1 VDSVVINNFLETSL
15 REVIPGL
22 EIEVGQGRDAY
33 GKDEGY
39 ARMGR
44 DLRPDIVVK
53 PNSTIEVS
61 KILKFAFENDV
72 PVTPWGA
79 GTSLEGQGLA
89 FYGGITI
96 DLRGLNKIRRTLID
110 DFQVEVEVG
119 VLQQD
124 LDKKLRELG
133 VFFPPNPG
141 APATIGG
148 MISNNSSGSRAVK
161 YGVTRDYVKQ
171 LEVVLADGTI
181 TKLGTRATKTS
192 SGFDLLDVVVGSEG
206 TLCIITAAVLKVIPT
221 PSDSTGLVLQFKG
234 VEEASHFV
242 QPVLGSG
249 FLPCTIELL
258 DERVVAVLSANS
270 PLPSVSG
277 AVLLIECD
285 GNDPESVEKEIQG
298 IADLAHSL
306 GGTQVQIDQNE
317 FKQIMKA
324 RKVVGW
330 DIVRASGMKTLK
342 LLDVA
347 VPLSA
352 FGSTVLGVYK
362 ILDTENL
369 SGYVFGHAGDGNLHV
384 LIASDSRN
392 EEIWEKTLRAELNI
406 VKLAID
412 AEGTITGEHGIGAS
426 KTHFLRLEHG
436 SAVDL
441 MRAVKNAFDP
451 KGILNSGKVLPP
463 ISTQEGVDKK

>member
-1 VDSVVINNFLETSL
+1 MISNSLETSL

-22 EIEVGQGRDAY
+22 EFEVGQGRDAY

-39 ARMGR
+39 ARMGK
-44 DLRPDIVVK
+44 DLRPDIVVMPK
-53 PNSTIEVS
+53 STIEVS
-61 KILKFAFENDV
+61 KILKFAFENDI

-79 GTSLEGQGLA
+79 GTSLEGQSLA
-89 FYGGITI
+89 FHGGITI
-96 DLRGLNKIRRTLID
+96 DLRGLNKIRRTLIN

-192 SGFDLLDVVVGSEG
+192 SGYDLLDLVVGSEG

-221 PSDSTGLVLQFKG
+221 PSDSAGIVLQFKG

-242 QPVLGSG
+242 QPCLGSG

-258 DERVVAVLSANS
+258 DQRVVAVLSDHS

-285 GNDPESVEKEIQG
+285 GNDAESVEKEIQG
-298 IADLAHSL
+298 IVELAHSL
-306 GGTQVQIDQNE
+306 GGSQIQIDQNE
-317 FKQIMKA
+317 FKQVMKA

-342 LLDVA
+342 LLDIA

-352 FGSTVLGVYK
+352 FGSTVVNVYK
-362 ILDTENL
+362 ILDQENL

-392 EEIWEKTLRAELNI
+392 EEIWEKTLRAEMNI

-436 SAVDL
+436 YAVDL
-441 MRAVKNAFDP
+441 MRAVKTAFDP

-463 ISTQEGVDKK
+463 VSIQEGVDKK

>member
-15 REVIPGL
+15 RGVIPGL
-22 EIEVGQGRDAY
+22 EIELGQGRDAY

-39 ARMGR
+39 ARMGK

-53 PNSTIEVS
+53 PKSTIEVS

-79 GTSLEGQGLA
+79 GTSLEGQSLA
-89 FYGGITI
+89 FHGGITI

-285 GNDPESVEKEIQG
+285 GNDPESVEKEIRG
-298 IADLAHSL
+298 IADLANSL
-306 GGTQVQIDQNE
+306 GGTQIQIDQNE

>member
-1 VDSVVINNFLETSL
+1 M
-15 REVIPGL
+15 
-22 EIEVGQGRDAY
+22 
-33 GKDEGY
+33 GK
-39 ARMGR
+39 

-53 PNSTIEVS
+53 PKSTIEVS

-79 GTSLEGQGLA
+79 GTSLEGQSLA
-89 FYGGITI
+89 FHGGITI

-285 GNDPESVEKEIQG
+285 GNDPESVEKEIRG
-298 IADLAHSL
+298 IADLANSL
-306 GGTQVQIDQNE
+306 GGTQIQIDQNE

>member
-1 VDSVVINNFLETSL
+1 
-15 REVIPGL
+15 
-22 EIEVGQGRDAY
+22 
-33 GKDEGY
+33 
-39 ARMGR
+39 
-44 DLRPDIVVK
+44 
-53 PNSTIEVS
+53 
-61 KILKFAFENDV
+61 
-72 PVTPWGA
+72 
-79 GTSLEGQGLA
+79 
-89 FYGGITI
+89 
-96 DLRGLNKIRRTLID
+96 
-110 DFQVEVEVG
+110 
-119 VLQQD
+119 
-124 LDKKLRELG
+124 
-133 VFFPPNPG
+133 
-141 APATIGG
+141 

-192 SGFDLLDVVVGSEG
+192 SGYDLLDLVVGSEG

-221 PSDSTGLVLQFKG
+221 PSDSAGIVLQFKG

-242 QPVLGSG
+242 QPCLGSG

-258 DERVVAVLSANS
+258 DQRVVAVLSDHS

-285 GNDPESVEKEIQG
+285 GNDAESVEKEIKG
-298 IADLAHSL
+298 IAELAHSL
-306 GGTQVQIDQNE
+306 GGSQIQIDQNE
-317 FKQIMKA
+317 FKQVMKA

-342 LLDVA
+342 LLDIA

-352 FGSTVLGVYK
+352 FGSTVVNVYK
-362 ILDTENL
+362 ILDQENL

-392 EEIWEKTLRAELNI
+392 EEIWEKTLRAEMNI

-436 SAVDL
+436 YAVDL
-441 MRAVKNAFDP
+441 MRAVKTAFDP

-463 ISTQEGVDKK
+463 VSIQEGVDKK

>member
-1 VDSVVINNFLETSL
+1 MINNFLETSL

>member
-89 FYGGITI
+89 FHGGITI

>member
-1 VDSVVINNFLETSL
+1 MSSNFLETSL

-39 ARMGR
+39 ARMGK
-44 DLRPDIVVK
+44 DLRPDIVVMPK
-53 PNSTIEVS
+53 STIEVS
-61 KILKFAFENDV
+61 KILKFAFENDI

-79 GTSLEGQGLA
+79 GTSLEGQSLA
-89 FYGGITI
+89 FLGGITI
-96 DLRGLNKIRRTLID
+96 DLRGLNKIRRTLIN

-192 SGFDLLDVVVGSEG
+192 SGYDLLDLVVGSEG

-221 PSDSTGLVLQFKG
+221 PSDSTGIVLQFKG

-242 QPVLGSG
+242 QPCLGSG

-258 DERVVAVLSANS
+258 DQRVVAVLSDHS

-285 GNDPESVEKEIQG
+285 GNDAESVEKEIKG
-298 IADLAHSL
+298 IAELAHSL
-306 GGTQVQIDQNE
+306 GGSQIQIDQNE
-317 FKQIMKA
+317 FKQVMKA

-342 LLDVA
+342 LLDIA

-352 FGSTVLGVYK
+352 FGATVVNVYK
-362 ILDTENL
+362 ILDQENV

-392 EEIWEKTLRAELNI
+392 EEIWEKTLRAEMNI

-436 SAVDL
+436 YAVDL
-441 MRAVKNAFDP
+441 MRAVKTAFDP

-463 ISTQEGVDKK
+463 VSIQEGVDKK

>member
-1 VDSVVINNFLETSL
+1 MINNFLETSL

-22 EIEVGQGRDAY
+22 EMEVGQGRDAY

-39 ARMGR
+39 ARMGK

-53 PNSTIEVS
+53 PKSTIEVS
-61 KILKFAFENDV
+61 KILKFAFENDI

-79 GTSLEGQGLA
+79 GTSLEGQSLA
-89 FYGGITI
+89 FLGGITI
-96 DLRGLNKIRRTLID
+96 DLRGLNKIRRTLIN

-192 SGFDLLDVVVGSEG
+192 SGYDLLDLVIGSEG

-221 PSDSTGLVLQFKG
+221 PSDSTGIVLQFKS
-234 VEEASHFV
+234 VEDASHFV
-242 QPVLGSG
+242 QPCLGSG

-277 AVLLIECD
+277 AILLIECD
-285 GNDPESVEKEIQG
+285 GNDPEFVEKEIQG
-298 IADLAHSL
+298 ITDLAHSL
-306 GGTQVQIDQNE
+306 GGSQIHIDQNE
-317 FKQIMKA
+317 FKQVMKA

-330 DIVRASGMKTLK
+330 GIVRTSGMKTLK
-342 LLDVA
+342 LLDIA

-352 FGSTVLGVYK
+352 FGSTVVDVYK
-362 ILDTENL
+362 ILDEENL

-392 EEIWEKTLRAELNI
+392 EEIWEKTLRAEMNI

-412 AEGTITGEHGIGAS
+412 VEGTITGEHGIGAS

-441 MRAVKNAFDP
+441 MRAVKIAFDP

-463 ISTQEGVDKK
+463 VSIQEGVDKR

>member
-1 VDSVVINNFLETSL
+1 MINNFLETSL

-39 ARMGR
+39 ARMGK

-89 FYGGITI
+89 FHGGITI

-221 PSDSTGLVLQFKG
+221 PSDSTGIVLQFKG

-298 IADLAHSL
+298 IADLANSL
-306 GGTQVQIDQNE
+306 GGTHVQIDQNE
-317 FKQIMKA
+317 FKQIIKA

-392 EEIWEKTLRAELNI
+392 EEIWEKTLRAEMNI
-406 VKLAID
+406 IKLAID

>member
-1 VDSVVINNFLETSL
+1 VINNFLETSL

-22 EIEVGQGRDAY
+22 EMEVGQGRDAY

-39 ARMGR
+39 ARMGK

-53 PNSTIEVS
+53 PKSTIEVS
-61 KILKFAFENDV
+61 KILKFAFENDI

-79 GTSLEGQGLA
+79 GTSLEGQSLA
-89 FYGGITI
+89 FLGGITI
-96 DLRGLNKIRRTLID
+96 DLRGLNKIRRTLIN

-192 SGFDLLDVVVGSEG
+192 SGYDLLDLVIGSEG

-221 PSDSTGLVLQFKG
+221 PSDSTGIVLQFKS
-234 VEEASHFV
+234 VEDASHFV
-242 QPVLGSG
+242 QPCLGSG

-277 AVLLIECD
+277 AILLIECD
-285 GNDPESVEKEIQG
+285 GNDPEFVEKEIQG
-298 IADLAHSL
+298 ITDLAHSL
-306 GGTQVQIDQNE
+306 GGSQIHIDQNE
-317 FKQIMKA
+317 FKQVMKA

-330 DIVRASGMKTLK
+330 GIVRTSGMKTLK
-342 LLDVA
+342 LLDIA

-352 FGSTVLGVYK
+352 FGSTVVDVYK
-362 ILDTENL
+362 ILDEENL

-392 EEIWEKTLRAELNI
+392 EEIWEKTLRAEMNI

-412 AEGTITGEHGIGAS
+412 VEGTITGEHGIGAS

-441 MRAVKNAFDP
+441 MRAVKIAFDP

-463 ISTQEGVDKK
+463 VSIQEGVDKR

>member
-39 ARMGR
+39 ARMGK

-53 PNSTIEVS
+53 PKSTIEVS
-61 KILKFAFENDV
+61 KILRFAFENDV

-79 GTSLEGQGLA
+79 GTSLEGQSLA
-89 FYGGITI
+89 FQGGITI

-221 PSDSTGLVLQFKG
+221 PSDSTGIVLQFKG

-298 IADLAHSL
+298 IADLANSF
-306 GGTQVQIDQNE
+306 GGAHIQIDQNE

-392 EEIWEKTLRAELNI
+392 EEIWEKTLRAEMNI

-451 KGILNSGKVLPP
+451 KGILNSGKVLPL

>member
-1 VDSVVINNFLETSL
+1 
-15 REVIPGL
+15 
-22 EIEVGQGRDAY
+22 
-33 GKDEGY
+33 
-39 ARMGR
+39 
-44 DLRPDIVVK
+44 
-53 PNSTIEVS
+53 
-61 KILKFAFENDV
+61 
-72 PVTPWGA
+72 
-79 GTSLEGQGLA
+79 
-89 FYGGITI
+89 
-96 DLRGLNKIRRTLID
+96 
-110 DFQVEVEVG
+110 
-119 VLQQD
+119 
-124 LDKKLRELG
+124 
-133 VFFPPNPG
+133 
-141 APATIGG
+141 
-148 MISNNSSGSRAVK
+148 
-161 YGVTRDYVKQ
+161 
-171 LEVVLADGTI
+171 
-181 TKLGTRATKTS
+181 
-192 SGFDLLDVVVGSEG
+192 LLDVVVGSEG

-285 GNDPESVEKEIQG
+285 GNDPESVEKEIRG
-298 IADLAHSL
+298 IADLANSL
-306 GGTQVQIDQNE
+306 GGTQIQIDQNE

-392 EEIWEKTLRAELNI
+392 EEIWEKTLRAEMNI